1 MPGEGGSPKGRPA
14 VMVRT
19 LIVVARDQPH
29 LWQSLREHCAG
40 TDDVKVLLDRRMWE
54 RRRRVWSYG
63 RDRRELDRR
72 RPISIE
78 NDVHYRQY
86 IIVRSQHGTVGN

>member
-29 LWQSLREHCAG
+29 LWQSLTVYCAG
-40 TDDVKVLLDRRMWE
+40 NENVEVLLDRRLWV
-54 RRRRVWSYG
+54 RRQRAQSDG
-63 RDRRELDRR
+63 PDRRGVDRR

-78 NDVHYRQY
+78 NDVHSRQY
-86 IIVRSQHGTVGN
+86 VIVRSQQGSAGN